1 MFNYKERINKQR
13 YHQNDIDNVECQIR
27 NLNNIKDQKQKK
39 YKKENEKIFGKPDSM
54 FYGLRH
60 KSKFQILDKYISDKY
75 DVCQDVS
82 DLIYECLKKKLINDN
97 QDRFY
102 KTELLKNRR
111 EQYFNTSY
119 YITPRHEH
127 IERLFKVNEYIDL
140 GNIQLRVFAY
150 SNGYLPPGAS
160 HFKIQTDYKYWT
172 KDELMKMCDKSCIKY
187 SKSWNKI
194 KLFNL
199 LLE

>member
-27 NLNNIKDQKQKK
+27 NLNNINNQRKEKF
-39 YKKENEKIFGKPDSM
+39 KKENEKIFGKPDSM

-60 KSKFQILDKYISDKY
+60 KSKFQILDKYISDEY
-75 DVCQDVS
+75 DVCPDII
-82 DLIYECLKKKLINDN
+82 DRIYECLKKKLINDN

-111 EQYFNTSY
+111 EQYLNTTY
-119 YITPRHEH
+119 YISPRFEH
-127 IERLFKVNEYIDL
+127 IERLFKVNDYIDL
-140 GNIQLRVFAY
+140 GNIRLRVC
-150 SNGYLPPGAS
+150 SGWWQRTT
-160 HFKIQTDYKYWT
+160 FKIMTDKYDFT